1 MQEINF
7 DAGTKGAS
15 LGIKAAA
22 AELKGLG
29 KVLDSVTEGV
39 KEAFAVKGYKDYL
52 QTVHRFG
59 KDLADELLVLQLAFG
74 RMKVAIA
81 QAVSPIAEVFV
92 PMINDAIF
100 AVIRFADVVRQFFAA
115 FISGISGN
123 AAVANSARE
132 AADAESAMAKAA
144 TVAGKAARRSLM
156 SFDQLNRLSAP
167 AKGGSG
173 GSGEFIP
180 NPEDLVIS
188 PEVQAL
194 VEKILALLQ
203 PLMNINLI
211 PLANALTA
219 VKNALTEL
227 AYIAGPALE
236 WLWYEILTPFAGW
249 VAEVLAP
256 ALLNGFAAGLQTVST
271 AIAPVL
277 TGMQTL
283 WEGIKPIVEYI
294 GTLVVDALEG
304 WKGIFET
311 LAQTLSGR
319 GTQIIGIFQ
328 NVTRAVSLMWEGIS
342 PVLLALR
349 QGFQAAFGFIG
360 QMAAGGAGV
369 VIDALSGITRF
380 LVNVFSGDWDS
391 AWADL
396 TGTLKTVINGIIGL
410 LNTMLS
416 KLGSA
421 LNKVIGAANTL
432 SFTVPEWV
440 PGVGGRH
447 FGVNMRYVSIPQI
460 PYLAQGA
467 VLPANRPFLAMVGDQ
482 RHGTNVE
489 APLATIQEAVAVVME
504 DMAAGN
510 MAGHQATV
518 QMLQKILEA
527 VLGIRIGDEAIAAA
541 VDRHRLHTA
550 MLTGG

>member
-203 PLMNINLI
+203 PLMNIDLI

-349 QGFQAAFGFIG
+349 QGFQAAFEFIG